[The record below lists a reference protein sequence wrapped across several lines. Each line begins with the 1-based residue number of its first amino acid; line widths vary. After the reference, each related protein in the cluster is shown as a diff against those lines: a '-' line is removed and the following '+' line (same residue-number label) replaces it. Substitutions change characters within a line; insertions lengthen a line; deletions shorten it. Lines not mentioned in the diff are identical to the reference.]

1 MAHVPRCPVPP
12 RRTGPPAGGRAGSVA
27 RGLTGGLARVL
38 AAALV
43 GLLAATGCGDGT
55 SEQDGDGGGVP
66 VTRVTSVTRSEP
78 MSLPGQSVPAQTDTV
93 TLWLGPGI
101 ARRDNA
107 SGTFLVDATRDL
119 LAQVDHERQ
128 TWTVRTAAQV
138 RDQLAALADTTGRA
152 PSATSRDRRERLRS
166 LLRVAVRVTDTGEEQ
181 EIDGHRCRRW
191 IVEQQLGRQS
201 ITTEVWLTDQL
212 DVDHALLHQVTRPA
226 LAALPGGE
234 QALAELSR
242 LRGVPVRST
251 SIIRALGRRGRTET
265 ELLEVSRETVP
276 PAHFAPPPGYRRA
289 GAARPDTAAGDRI
302 PGQAVPPP
310 RQEFPGVEDR

>member
-1 MAHVPRCPVPP
+1 MAHVPRRPVPP
-12 RRTGPPAGGRAGSVA
+12 RPSGPHAGVRAGF
-27 RGLTGGLARVL
+27 L
-38 AAALV
+38 AAALI
-43 GLLAATGCGDGT
+43 GLLAGAGCGDDA
-55 SEQDGDGGGVP
+55 SEQDGDATGVP
-66 VTRVTSVTRSEP
+66 VTRVVSVTRSEP

-107 SGTFLVDATRDL
+107 SGTFLVDATRGL
-119 LAQVDHERQ
+119 LAQVDHASR

-138 RDQLAALADTTGRA
+138 RDQLAALADTTGGA
-152 PSATSRDRRERLRS
+152 PRATSRDQLERLRS

-191 IVEQQLGRQS
+191 VVEQQLGRQR

-212 DVDHALLHQVTRPA
+212 DVDHALLHQATRPA

-234 QALAELSR
+234 QALQELSR
-242 LRGVPVRST
+242 LQGVPVRST

-265 ELLEVSRETVP
+265 ELLEVARETVP
-276 PAHFAPPPGYRRA
+276 PAHFAPPAGYRRS
-289 GAARPDTAAGDRI
+289 GAAGPDTAAGDRI

-310 RQEFPGVEDR
+310 RGDFPGLGGR